1 MVRHTTYLHAHGIS
15 YAVTRMF
22 HLTSALFTLFLA
34 WGLSVNLA
42 EGVSLLTMPHI
53 PLLLLLSLAAATY
66 RDTWRFDTATQSVTS
81 IYGFG
86 PFCKRETHAFG
97 DVQRLEI
104 THFVRG
110 SNDKDAKANK
120 RRLRAMLV
128 FSLRLCDERTR
139 TIEIIA
145 EKTSQGRTESAMQAI
160 ASVSGLPLYVDRP
173 RDMDLNI
180 SYKDL

>member
-1 MVRHTTYLHAHGIS
+1 MVRHATYLKTNGIS
-15 YAVTRMF
+15 YAVTRLF
-22 HLTSALFTLFLA
+22 HFTSALFTLFLV
-34 WGLSVNLA
+34 WGLWVNLG
-42 EGVSLLTMPHI
+42 EGVRLITMPHI

-66 RDTWRFDTATQSVTS
+66 RDTWVFDTYTQTVTS

-86 PFCKRETHAFG
+86 PFCKRETHSF
-97 DVQRLEI
+97 DEVERLEI

-110 SNDKDAKANK
+110 SNDKDAKTNK

-128 FSLRLCDERTR
+128 FSVRLTDDRTR

>member
-128 FSLRLCDERTR
+128 FSLRLRDDEVR

-145 EKTSQGRTESAMQAI
+145 EKTSQGRTESSMQAI
-160 ASVSGLPLYVDRP
+160 ASVTGLPLYVDRP